1 MTTRA
6 HIKTPI
12 GTALIKGNQSGIS
25 SLSWIE
31 ETEIST
37 TQEIPEELKYSVTQL
52 QSYFK
57 GDLKKFNLPLNPK
70 GTDFQE
76 QVWQALSEI
85 PYGKTISYLQ
95 LAQNIGN
102 SKTVRAVAATNG
114 KNPLPILIP
123 CHRVIGSD
131 GSLTGY
137 SGGLWRKKWL
147 LKHEGALKQT
157 SLF

>member
-1 MTTRA
+1 MTTA
-6 HIKTPI
+6 HIKTPL
-12 GTALIKGNQSGIS
+12 GTALIEGNESGIS
-25 SLSWIE
+25 SLSWVE
-31 ETEIST
+31 EADLPT
-37 TQEIPEELKYSVTQL
+37 TQEIPEELKDCVTQL
-52 QSYFK
+52 QFYFK
-57 GDLKKFNLPLNPK
+57 GDLEEFKLPLNPK

-85 PYGKTISYLQ
+85 PYGETISYLQ
-95 LAQNIGN
+95 LAKNIEN
-102 SKTVRAVAATNG
+102 AKAVRAVASANG